1 MRLSKKTT
9 RALTAQANRLRK
21 IYETPDSEIDAIV
34 DEIRESAKNQPK
46 FETREDEIAYILEG
60 GNIGNIQDNL
70 TELLK

>member
-21 IYETPDSEIDAIV
+21 IYETLDPEIDAIV

-46 FETREDEIAYILEG
+46 FETREDEIAYILKG